1 MRLHK
6 LTLCAT
12 AFALAGCGDGS
23 GPTIS
28 PAAKAAI
35 ARFDYL
41 ADSLTNAGNPDD
53 AQIFT
58 GAAEAVRVT
67 GDVGTIPVSIDGSI
81 HNFSALTL
89 QLTLPGGTFCDDLGC
104 EETPTVQEQFLLAW
118 QEDPIGRVLFIA
130 KDGFGPKSLAFD
142 TASTDTLTAPP
153 PGVALVGDEAGDGW
167 FSIAGTASNQG
178 INVTGACAKPRQ
190 ETPGVRYSCHR
201 ATYRWSADFTAGE
214 SAGDAIGT
222 EHHIVIPSTVV
233 AGAILS
239 ITGFTDELGARIG
252 DAPIRSRLA
261 LKRDRARARR

>member
-12 AFALAGCGDGS
+12 ALALAACGEGS

-28 PAAKAAI
+28 AAAKLAI

-41 ADSLTNAGNPDD
+41 AD
-53 AQIFT
+53 
-58 GAAEAVRVT
+58 
-67 GDVGTIPVSIDGSI
+67 
-81 HNFSALTL
+81 
-89 QLTLPGGTFCDDLGC
+89 
-104 EETPTVQEQFLLAW
+104 
-118 QEDPIGRVLFIA
+118 
-130 KDGFGPKSLAFD
+130 
-142 TASTDTLTAPP
+142 LTAPP
-153 PGVALVGDEAGDGW
+153 PGVALVGDAAGDGW

-178 INVTGACAKPRQ
+178 INVTGVCARPRQ

-222 EHHIVIPSTVV
+222 EHHVVIPSTVV

-239 ITGFTDELGARIG
+239 ITGFTDDLGARIG